1 MEFEASFNLGKI
13 VWRAIA
19 LERNFVSREVSYVEV
34 DFMEI
39 EKSYKEQFSLVLGE
53 KSIWKISGTL
63 FYFKAQK

>member
-39 EKSYKEQFSLVLGE
+39 EKSYKEQFILVLGE
-53 KSIWKISGTL
+53 KSI
-63 FYFKAQK
+63 

>member
-13 VWRAIA
+13 VWRAIT

-39 EKSYKEQFSLVLGE
+39 EKSYKEQFILVLGE
-53 KSIWKISGTL
+53 KSI
-63 FYFKAQK
+63 